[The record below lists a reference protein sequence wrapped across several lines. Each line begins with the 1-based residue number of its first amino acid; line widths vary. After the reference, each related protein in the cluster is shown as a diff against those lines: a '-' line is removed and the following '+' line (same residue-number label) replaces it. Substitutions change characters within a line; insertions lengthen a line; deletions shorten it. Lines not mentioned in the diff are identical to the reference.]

1 MREQVFKSLASKRK
15 RVRKRAKTESP
26 PCDSELKLDDS
37 ETLPTPNLAE
47 EMCEELSRN
56 AADLTYENENL
67 RRSVKP
73 ETNEL
78 EKPTKPSQVE
88 MSTSPTPFNF
98 YNQNQYQFFCWPH
111 VPFAF
116 QDPQTVV
123 SSNEHYWGKI
133 FYEEIFPASG
143 FQVPAFRSRVPAP
156 GYGSLPPGLGP
167 CLQPPVSRP

>member
-1 MREQVFKSLASKRK
+1 TSSERRRNRRRGRRILV
-15 RVRKRAKTESP
+15 KTETNG
-26 PCDSELKLDDS
+26 
-37 ETLPTPNLAE
+37 ETPKPNLAPTLRGRSSGCGRSRQNLSE

-98 YNQNQYQFFCWPH
+98 YNQNQYQFFCWAH
-111 VPFAF
+111 VPLAF

-133 FYEEIFPASG
+133 FNEEIFPASG
-143 FQVPAFRSRVPAP
+143 FQVPASRSRVPAS

-167 CLQPPVSRP
+167 CL